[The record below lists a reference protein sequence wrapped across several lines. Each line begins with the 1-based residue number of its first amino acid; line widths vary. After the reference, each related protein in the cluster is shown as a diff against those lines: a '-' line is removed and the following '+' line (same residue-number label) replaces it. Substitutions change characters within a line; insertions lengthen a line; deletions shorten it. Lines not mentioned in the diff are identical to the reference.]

1 METEI
6 KTLVA
11 AMRELAATIQS
22 DDGIANAAI
31 AEAARRLDQQALY
44 IVILEETIKE
54 EQKKLAEYRRW
65 MDETYKNRSVFSEPP
80 K

>member
-22 DDGIANAAI
+22 DDGIANATI

-54 EQKKLAEYRRW
+54 EQKK
-65 MDETYKNRSVFSEPP
+65 TG
-80 K
+80 